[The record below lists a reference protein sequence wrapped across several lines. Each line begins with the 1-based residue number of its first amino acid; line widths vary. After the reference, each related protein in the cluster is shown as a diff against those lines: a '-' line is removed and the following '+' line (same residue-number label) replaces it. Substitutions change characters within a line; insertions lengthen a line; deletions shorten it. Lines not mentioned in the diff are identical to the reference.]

1 MASLL
6 GIVLIVIFLSFILVY
21 INTPPPKYPLHIPPS
36 MFKADYENFA
46 FVGRDGTVLNGWLI
60 RPVAA
65 RTVAGSASMVFPWVD
80 LQQSLRQRNRTA
92 SVPLLQTAFSRD

>member
-46 FVGRDGTVLNGWLI
+46 FVGRDGTVLNG
-60 RPVAA
+60 
-65 RTVAGSASMVFPWVD
+65 
-80 LQQSLRQRNRTA
+80 
-92 SVPLLQTAFSRD
+92 